1 MSVELQEQRVR
12 YVGNGTAKTFP
23 FAFTIEEPS
32 QVQVVRADAKGTEST
47 LVLNQD
53 YSVALNA
60 DGTGSVTLAQAL
72 PRDFVLALVSNIE
85 IDQERA
91 FYNNTPYYQ
100 EQIEGGLDKL
110 TRICQQLHELAMRHL
125 TVPAT
130 STRTP
135 QEVMHS
141 ILTIAD
147 QANAYL
153 SQVVKIRDD
162 VIDLKNNAQAL
173 ITQTGDEQSD
183 RVELVGDAEAQEVAE
198 VGQQWQ
204 DTVSE
209 EGQIQLD
216 RLAGYADVGALAE
229 GLAAACQVWTLTKD
243 VPAGSTIV
251 LPNELQYI
259 PGHHHLWL
267 SYGGIVL
274 SPSFFTEVGDGKAPS
289 AEFITNVTFK
299 AGQELMAWVIPLGKA
314 YEVELTERIVAL
326 EEALMDLSRRVV
338 YADVEE

>member
-1 MSVELQEQRVR
+1 MLVDNSVYRNA
-12 YVGNGTAKTFP
+12 YDAPGNARTFTISFP
-23 FAFTIEEPS
+23 FLDASHIAVYQKIGEAEEVKVPASQYTISGAGNP
-32 QVQVVRADAKGTEST
+32 RGGTLT
-47 LVLNQD
+47 MNTAP
-53 YSVALNA
+53 VAGTKIVILRDIPITQLYNYAELDNFPAEAHENA
-60 DGTGSVTLAQAL
+60 LA
-72 PRDFVLALVSNIE
+72 
-85 IDQERA
+85 
-91 FYNNTPYYQ
+91 
-100 EQIEGGLDKL
+100 KL
-110 TRICQQLHELAMRHL
+110 TMICQQLHEMATRHL

-130 STRTP
+130 STSTP

-147 QANAYL
+147 QANEYL
-153 SQVVKIRDD
+153 EQVIEVKEE
-162 VIDLKNNAQAL
+162 VMELKAEAQDL
-173 ITQTGDEQSD
+173 IVQTGDEQSD
-183 RVELVGDAEAQEVAE
+183 RIEAVGEAE
-198 VGQQWQ
+198 VQ
-204 DTVSE
+204 DVQA
-209 EGQIQLD
+209 EGQVQID

-229 GLAAACQVWTLTKD
+229 GFAAACQVWKLTED

-251 LPNELQYI
+251 LPNEMRYV

-274 SPSFFTEVGDGKAPS
+274 SPNFFTEVGEPTALS
-289 AEFITNVTFK
+289 SEFITNVSFK